1 MGVLIVGDEDGL
13 AVILELFDGVTNVSE
28 RAMIAGLLWGGEV
41 NDACRADRGAH
52 DRRTRRAGPSRPAAT
67 TRST

>member
-28 RAMIAGLLWGGEV
+28 RAMIAGLLWGCEV
-41 NDACRADRGAH
+41 NSGIPTASQLFD
-52 DRRTRRAGPSRPAAT
+52 
-67 TRST
+67 